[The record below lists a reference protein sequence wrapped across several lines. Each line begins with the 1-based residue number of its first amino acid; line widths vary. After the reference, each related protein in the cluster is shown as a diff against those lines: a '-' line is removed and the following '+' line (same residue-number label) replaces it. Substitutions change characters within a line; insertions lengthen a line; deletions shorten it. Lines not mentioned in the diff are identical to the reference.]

1 MRGEGV
7 GLRAEGVGWYGEMNV
22 TGVVQEKMCALYV
35 VSEVVFGIIGGI
47 SKGL

>member
-7 GLRAEGVGWYGEMNV
+7 RLRAEGGGWYGEKNV

-35 VSEVVFGIIGGI
+35 VSEVVLGIIGGI